1 MDLVPWSLFGR
12 EITPFRKEMDDLW
25 RRFFGEMPLA
35 RTFAEEWLPTVDISE
50 GKDNFVIKVEL
61 PGVDEKDVSVSI
73 SENILTIKGEKNK
86 EEEEKGE
93 HYYSCERC
101 YGAFQ
106 RSFQLPTNVQGD
118 KVEAA
123 FDKGVLKMTIPKAE
137 EAKKKEIQ
145 IKVKPG
151 K

>member
-1 MDLVPWSLFGR
+1 MISGDGF
-12 EITPFRKEMDDLW
+12 
-25 RRFFGEMPLA
+25 LA
-35 RTFAEEWLPTVDISE
+35 RCLSPEPLRRSGCPLWTFRRARI
-50 GKDNFVIKVEL
+50 FVIKVEL
-61 PGVDEKDVSVSI
+61 PGVDEKDVGVSI
-73 SENILTIKGEKNK
+73 SENTLTIKGEKKK

-145 IKVKPG
+145 IKVKPS